1 MTQQQRAGA
10 SLPVSTKRR
19 DWFRILRDLMQVGV
33 SMTQVARKC
42 NRDVSAVRGWANGS
56 EPKESD
62 ARVVLALYAK
72 HLPLKYLEHQKA
84 FEIRAEIEATVE
96 TGETRQL
103 PFVG

>member
-1 MTQQQRAGA
+1 MTETRAG
-10 SLPVSTKRR
+10 SSVPVSTRRR
-19 DWFRILRDLMQVGV
+19 DWFRILRDLMAVGV
-33 SMTQVARKC
+33 SMTAVARKC

-72 HLPLKYLEHQKA
+72 HAPLKYLDHQKDYD
-84 FEIRAEIEATVE
+84 IRVQIEELTEV
-96 TGETRQL
+96 GETRQL